1 MSEFFESLVPIIAI
15 IGTIAV
21 PITLIENW
29 AKVKNREKQKDEEV
43 KRLIIEHDIDL
54 ERAEM
59 LVHNGVHIRKN
70 PITMLR
76 FGLALVFM
84 GLAVPLIVVV
94 HLPIYINIII
104 VSAGM
109 GLGLLLSFII
119 EMKYADKFKKMQ
131 E

>member
-1 MSEFFESLVPIIAI
+1 MSQFFESLVPVIAI
-15 IGTIAV
+15 IGTFAV
-21 PITLIENW
+21 PITLIGNW

-59 LVHNGVHIRKN
+59 LVHKGVHIRKN

-84 GLAVPLIVVV
+84 GLSVPLIVVV